1 MNLQPGLPAGALNGD
16 LGLLAM
22 LAKGPAPAHARVRA
36 GRFGPLAYGSRA
48 FGPAR
53 EEEVS
58 AV

>member
-1 MNLQPGLPAGALNGD
+1 MNLTTRRFVEALSGD